1 MVHVVLRL
9 IFFRG
14 IKNECMF
21 SRCVGLCFSIPSCE
35 SCKEDTP
42 TPEACS
48 VDNGGCGDAT
58 YYSCTNNEGAAATC
72 ADIDECA
79 TDNGGCDANATC
91 TNTVGS
97 YECACDSGYNGDDF
111 TCALSAFEDF
121 ETGGTAWEIT
131 SGLAEQNANS
141 DSSALHLWVTDSGC
155 QSADAIYVG
164 AEIPSAANGIRFD
177 WDGDVADSD
186 GIRAQ
191 VWFNLGD
198 YLGLPVLPISGPRT
212 DTFCLLPEQQGTS
225 VDFKIVL
232 RAQLTCANTPNLHLW
247 IDNITFLDDV
257 TDCIP
262 MSSF

>member
-1 MVHVVLRL
+1 MGCNNICSLRRRSL
-9 IFFRG
+9 RSNIFADKG
-14 IKNECMF
+14 LEIKH
-21 SRCVGLCFSIPSCE
+21 LCGQG
-35 SCKEDTP
+35 
-42 TPEACS
+42 A
-48 VDNGGCGDAT
+48 GDQT
-58 YYSCTNNEGAAATC
+58 SLRTRSLKS
-72 ADIDECA
+72 
-79 TDNGGCDANATC
+79 
-91 TNTVGS
+91 NT
-97 YECACDSGYNGDDF
+97 
-111 TCALSAFEDF
+111 SAK
-121 ETGGTAWEIT
+121 WRKM
-131 SGLAEQNANS
+131 AEQNANS